1 MRLDILGPLVVRSDD
16 GREVPVPRGKPTT
29 LLALLAIRRGRSI
42 GPAQLLDALWG
53 ERPPQSGLANLH
65 NYVSTL
71 RSVLDAATPA
81 GADRLR
87 FDSGGYQLRLGADEC
102 DLFEFERL
110 ILAGRAAAGA
120 GADVA
125 AAAALRE
132 ALELWRGNAF
142 PDTGSSGASVLA
154 AEAQLWEE
162 MRITAYEDCVDAELR
177 VESRADLVP
186 ELRRLISDHPVRERL
201 YLLLMRALC
210 GIGDSAGALAAYGDA
225 RAALVRELGVE
236 PGPALRELQAR
247 VLRGD
252 VAGINEPD
260 TARPAAEP
268 VQAWPTP
275 RQLPRDIPD
284 FTGRDEIVD
293 RVAAWL
299 VDPDSMPVATVTGSP
314 GTGKTALAVRAA
326 HRVAADFPDGELY
339 VSLDAGSARPRHPE
353 QVLAGLLRDLGLP
366 DSGVPAGLAERA
378 AAYRSRLAGRRVLV
392 VLDDAADIGQVQP
405 LLPGAPGSAVLVT
418 SRSRLVGLPVTGA
431 TRLGALT
438 HDEARALLAR
448 VITPERAAAEPVA
461 AAELVEL
468 CGLLPLAIRV
478 LAARL
483 VTRPSWSLRSL
494 LDRLRDQRR
503 LLDELTVG
511 ELDVR
516 AGFAVSYAALGD
528 ADQATFRRFAVAGVP
543 DLPPWAI
550 DALAGAGDVDRA
562 LDRLLDTHLL
572 EPFSTGAS
580 ERYRM
585 HDLVRVFAAET
596 CLAADGD
603 VAADGPARAAL
614 RGLFDRTRGLA
625 EVAYRS
631 LPTPADWLPPV
642 GPAPGPESG
651 PAAAEVSADAMA
663 WCGREIQLIQS
674 VLARAAGAGWHVE
687 ALDTVERLTGFLAIQ
702 SRMSETE
709 RLYSAVATAA
719 AGDEAV
725 LARAN
730 YGLAQAK
737 MMAGRLTEAAAKFAA
752 AVDGFAV
759 AGELVGLAHG
769 LVFLSFCH
777 GHRGELDDAD
787 RLAKRAI
794 VVAGQSGDLR
804 CEIRALRQLGAVRIR
819 QDRVRAAVPLLDK
832 ALLLADRAGSA
843 DLEAI
848 VLNSLAN
855 ALVESGQLDRAD
867 EVCRRA
873 AHLLDDLAQPVGR
886 AYIRVTQGQIAEL
899 QGRHVAAI
907 ELIEG
912 ARWVFRQLGERRGE
926 ASADFRLGVNE
937 LALGRPV
944 RAVPLLRSAA
954 SAFHEL
960 ALPARAAQAEQA
972 LREVSHPYVTD

>member
-29 LLALLAIRRGRSI
+29 LLALLAIRRGRPI

-87 FDSGGYQLRLGADEC
+87 YDSGGYQLRLATDEC

-120 GADVA
+120 GDDRA
-125 AAAALRE
+125 AATALRE
-132 ALELWRGNAF
+132 ALGLWRGNGF
-142 PDTGSSGASVLA
+142 PDAGWSGSSVLA

-162 MRITAYEDCVDAELR
+162 MRITACEDCVDAELR

-186 ELRRLISDHPVRERL
+186 ELRRLIAEYPVRERL

-210 GIGDSAGALAAYGDA
+210 GIGDSAGALATYADA
-225 RAALVRELGVE
+225 RTALVRELGVE
-236 PGPALRELQAR
+236 PGPSLRELHAR

-252 VAGINEPD
+252 LAGINAPEGP
-260 TARPAAEP
+260 RPAEP
-268 VQAWPTP
+268 APAWPVP

-284 FTGRDEIVD
+284 FTGRDEIVEQ
-293 RVAAWL
+293 VANWL
-299 VDPDSMPVATVTGSP
+299 VDTESMPVATVTGAP

-326 HRVAADFPDGELY
+326 HRIAAEFPDGQLY
-339 VSLDAGSARPRHPE
+339 VSLDGGSTRPRSPE
-353 QVLAGLLRDLGLP
+353 QALAGLLRDLGMP
-366 DSGVPAGLAERA
+366 DSGVPAALAERA

-392 VLDDAADIGQVQP
+392 VLDDAADIAQVQP
-405 LLPGAPGSAVLVT
+405 LLPGTPGSAALVT
-418 SRSRLVGLPVTGA
+418 SRNRLVGLPVTGA
-431 TRLGALT
+431 TQLGTLT

-448 VITPERAAAEPVA
+448 VITPERAAADPA
-461 AAELVEL
+461 AAADLVEL
-468 CGLLPLAIRV
+468 CGRLPLAIRV

-494 LDRLRDQRR
+494 LGRLRDQQR
-503 LLDELTVG
+503 LLDELTIG

-516 AGFAVSYAALGD
+516 AGFAVSYGALGD
-528 ADQATFRRFAVAGVP
+528 ADQITFRRFAVAGVP

-550 DALAGAGDVDRA
+550 DALAGVADVDRA
-562 LDRLLDTHLL
+562 VDRLLDTHLL
-572 EPFSTGAS
+572 EPFAVGGR

-585 HDLVRVFAAET
+585 HDLLRVFAAE
-596 CLAADGD
+596 AGRQADGD
-603 VAADGPARAAL
+603 VSVAGPARSAL
-614 RGLFDRTRGLA
+614 RGLFLRTRSLA

-631 LPTPADWLPPV
+631 LPTPADWPPPSGTAPQPAT
-642 GPAPGPESG
+642 GPAGD
-651 PAAAEVSADAMA
+651 EVSADAMA
-663 WCGREIQLIQS
+663 WCVGEVQLLQS
-674 VLARAAGAGWHVE
+674 VLTKAAAAGWHAE
-687 ALDTVERLTGFLAIQ
+687 ALDTIERLAGFLAIQ

-709 RLYSAVATAA
+709 RLFSAVQQAA
-719 AGDEAV
+719 DGDIV

-737 MMAGRLTEAAAKFAA
+737 MMGGRLTEAATKFAA
-752 AVDGFAV
+752 AVDGFS
-759 AGELVGLAHG
+759 LVGDLPGLAHG
-769 LVFLSFCH
+769 LTFLSFCH
-777 GHRGELDDAD
+777 GHRGELDEAEQ
-787 RLAKRAI
+787 LANRAI
-794 VVAGQSGDLR
+794 AVAKESGDLR
-804 CEIRALRQLGAVRIR
+804 CEIRAVRQLGVVRIR
-819 QDRVRAAVPLLDK
+819 QDRVRAAVPLLDR
-832 ALLLADRAGSA
+832 ALSLADRAGSA

-848 VLNSLAN
+848 VLSSLAH
-855 ALVESGQLDRAD
+855 ALVEARQLDRAG

-873 AHLLDDLAQPVGR
+873 AQLLDGLAQPVGR
-886 AYIRVTQGQIAEL
+886 AYIQVTQGQIAEL

-907 ELIEG
+907 ELIES

-926 ASADFRLGVNE
+926 ASADYRLGVNE

-944 RAVPLLRSAA
+944 RAIPLLRSAA
-954 SAFHEL
+954 NVFHEL
-960 ALPARAAQAEQA
+960 ALPARAEQAEQA
-972 LREVSHPYVTD
+972 LREVSHPYVAD